1 MTDDLWKRISPAV
14 ILFLFFFS
22 LYAFT
27 MSGTIQY
34 GDEIE
39 KYRVAQSIVDRGD
52 FSFRP
57 TAMRNMTGVGG
68 RTYSIYELGQT
79 VAEVPL
85 YALGRLVY
93 AWFPTPDVNWITM
106 LFVGF
111 LNPLLT
117 ALTGVLLFR
126 TCASLGFQHR
136 TALILALV
144 FGLGTIALPYSR
156 SFTREPLLALLI
168 LLSVYALLRFQQT
181 LQARWLVATGV
192 AAGYLVF
199 SKFIQGAQIPIF
211 VAYVLF
217 VVFQNQRRIGAK
229 LASAVMAMARALLLF
244 GLPAI
249 LFLLLQ
255 SLYALSRFGTI
266 YGGIAGTKDNPIIG
280 ILSMLAIAQPD
291 VVARLVFLSLEKSIF
306 VYSPPVILL
315 LVAWFAWARKKPS
328 EAFLCLGLVLAAVI
342 TVLARLDGH
351 GGDWWGPR
359 YLVQITPLLIIP
371 VGALLELSG
380 RVARRFWIA
389 TLVLLSG
396 IGFFVSAIGA
406 LTSDRDYLDI
416 TGKGTTLL
424 GQIDFLRHGALDSL
438 VLSLSPTG
446 FPLQINPYGIV
457 LLAVAIALGAWIVAQ
472 LRSSNAP
479 MPASPRH
486 GVALLVLVLAI
497 EFAAFI
503 TWIVAPYPQV
513 LGAKGNTRFVA
524 ANNFLA
530 EGRSFDCRSGREARA
545 LYLMALDRGTTY
557 QREAIAQLNIFLP
570 RAQGIAVSAE
580 DLIKNVEMPDNA
592 SVKVDESVTVSGE
605 GSFKASV
612 PGEKDAIVIA
622 TSDPIPALPNTAYEL
637 SGWMKTENIYGAGYG
652 VVTLYEDDGNWGNG
666 RTTDLASSDETH
678 GWQPFGNGITTLA
691 TTKRVIIK
699 ASLWK
704 TFGTVWVDGIQIAP
718 VSGEKSKAANLFAP
732 CAPASGK

>member
-1 MTDDLWKRISPAV
+1 MDIRRFVTRISPSV
-14 ILFLFFFS
+14 VLFLFFFS

-57 TAMRNMTGVGG
+57 TAMRNQIGTDG

-79 VAEVPL
+79 IVEVPL

-93 AWFPTPDVNWITM
+93 ALFPTPDVNWLTM

-117 ALTGVLLFR
+117 ALTGVLLFQ
-126 TCASLGFQHR
+126 TGTSLGFQRR
-136 TALILALV
+136 TSLILAVV
-144 FGLGTIALPYSR
+144 FGVGTIALPYSR
-156 SFTREPLLALLI
+156 SFTREPLLGLFI
-168 LLSVYALLRFQQT
+168 LLTFYAVHAFSKSNNP
-181 LQARWLVATGV
+181 RWLIVAGA

-199 SKFIQGAQIPIF
+199 SKFIQAAVVPFFVLYIF
-211 VAYVLF
+211 TAIFLG
-217 VVFQNQRRIGAK
+217 QKRIGASARSSV
-229 LASAVMAMARALLLF
+229 LAIAKGLVLFSLPALLF
-244 GLPAI
+244 MG
-249 LFLLLQ
+249 LQ
-255 SLYALSRFGTI
+255 SIYALLRFGTL
-266 YGGIAGTKDNPIIG
+266 YGGIAGTRDNPIVV
-280 ILSMLAIAQPD
+280 ILSALPFSRPD
-291 VVARLVFLSLEKSIF
+291 AVAPLVFLSLEKSIF
-306 VYSPPVILL
+306 VYSPPVILS
-315 LVAWFAWARKKPS
+315 LVAWFVWARKKPS
-328 EAFLCLGLVLAAVI
+328 EAFLCLGLVLAAVL
-342 TVLARLDGH
+342 TVLARSDGH

-359 YLVQITPLLIIP
+359 YLVQITHLLIIP
-371 VGALLELSG
+371 IGALLELSS

-396 IGFFVSAIGA
+396 IGLFVSAIGA

-416 TGKGTTLL
+416 TGTGTTLL

-446 FPLQINPYGIV
+446 FPLQINPFGVV
-457 LLAVAIALGAWIVAQ
+457 LLAVIVVLGAWIVAQ
-472 LRSSNAP
+472 MRSRNVP
-479 MPASPRH
+479 PTASPQH
-486 GVALLVLVLAI
+486 SIALLVFVLAI
-497 EFAAFI
+497 EFAALLI
-503 TWIVAPYPQV
+503 WIVVPYPQV
-513 LGAKGNTRFVA
+513 LAAKGNTRFVA

-530 EGRSFDCRSGREARA
+530 EGRMCEAHA

-557 QREAIAQLNIFLP
+557 QREAVAQLNILLP
-570 RAQGIAVSAE
+570 RTQGIAVSAN
-580 DLIKNVEMPDNA
+580 DLIKHVEMPDNA
-592 SVKVDESVTVSGE
+592 SVEVDESVTVSGE
-605 GSFKASV
+605 GSFKANV

-622 TSDPIPALPNTAYEL
+622 TSDPIPASANTAYEL

-666 RTTDLASSDETH
+666 RTIDLASSDETH
-678 GWQPFGNGITTLA
+678 GWQPFGTRITTLA
-691 TTKRVIIK
+691 TTKRVIVK

-704 TFGTVWVDGIQIAP
+704 TFGTVWVDGLVLGPAIPPLPAGATP
-718 VSGEKSKAANLFAP
+718 P
-732 CAPASGK
+732 CP